1 MLIERVEQRVLG
13 ALRLVDRVTL
23 TTVIRALQIRSDT
36 AALVRNRRGLYV
48 ITRADGLEAHIEAF
62 DEQPATPA
70 LEANSYSFEIS
81 DPQERY
87 LPRLLTLRLP
97 RDPDPDNAGS
107 DNSLFTPRDVLMYP
121 AGTASL
127 SHNWS
132 TVRATVTQG
141 ATLPQRG
148 ALIQI
153 TDPSGNTQLSSGI
166 SDQRGEALLIVPGVP
181 VTKFADE
188 EDGPGGGGGGG
199 GGGGAGPDDEPPVVV
214 NTLPVRLELSLGA
227 TTPWPV
233 DPDLLEQNHAAN
245 LRASMNLT
253 LSTGE
258 MERVAINLT

>member
-13 ALRLVDRVTL
+13 ALRLVDRVTR
-23 TTVIRALQIRSDT
+23 TPVIRALQIRSDT
-36 AALVRNRRGLYV
+36 AMLVRNRRGLYV

-62 DEQPATPA
+62 NEQPATPA

-81 DPQERY
+81 DPQKRY

-97 RDPDPDNAGS
+97 RDPDPDNAGN

-121 AGTASL
+121 ASTASL

-132 TVRATVTQG
+132 TVRATVMQG
-141 ATLPQRG
+141 TTLPQRG

-166 SDQRGEALLIVPGVP
+166 TDQRGEALLIVPGVP

-188 EDGPGGGGGGG
+188 DDGGPGGGGGGG
-199 GGGGAGPDDEPPVVV
+199 PDDDEPPVVV
-214 NTLPVRLELSLGA
+214 NTLPVRLELSLGEP
-227 TTPWPV
+227 TPWPV

-245 LRASMNLT
+245 LKASMDLT
-253 LSTGE
+253 LSTGQ